1 MNRMERRA
9 AWLARHRQ
17 QSQPAASQPNT
28 QHAGHSLRAHGFQPS
43 TQAATAS
50 QRANVN
56 TTASERSERG
66 ATASAHANV
75 NLHVGELVLHG
86 FAPHDRYR
94 IGDAVQHE
102 LTRLLTTQGTPS
114 ALRSSGERARVNAGS
129 FKVAQGAVAK
139 SIGRR
144 VAQAVYGELKR

>member
-1 MNRMERRA
+1 MERRA
-9 AWLARHRQ
+9 AWLARHKQ

-28 QHAGHSLRAHGFQPS
+28 QHAGQASRAHGFEQS
-43 TQAATAS
+43 TRAA
-50 QRANVN
+50 
-56 TTASERSERG
+56 TASERSERG
-66 ATASAHANV
+66 ATASQRASVNTTASAHANV

-102 LTRLLTTQGTPS
+102 LARLLTTQGTPS
-114 ALRSSGERARVNAGS
+114 ALRANGERARVNAGS
-129 FKVAQGAVAK
+129 FNVAQGAVAK
-139 SIGRR
+139 SIGHR

>member
-17 QSQPAASQPNT
+17 PSSPAASQPAAFQPAASQPAA
-28 QHAGHSLRAHGFQPS
+28 QRSGHNVRAPGFDLS
-43 TQAATAS
+43 ARAATAS
-50 QRANVN
+50 ARSAVN
-56 TTASERSERG
+56 M
-66 ATASAHANV
+66 TASARASV
-75 NLHVGELVLHG
+75 NLHIGELVLHG

-102 LTRLLTTQGTPS
+102 LARLLMTEGAPP
-114 ALRSSGERARVNAGS
+114 ALRAGGERASLNAGS
-129 FKVAQGAVAK
+129 FNVAQGAAAK
-139 SIGRR
+139 SVGHR